1 MTIFGAMYRLWRD
14 VCGDDIV
21 ASMPTPLAA

>member
-1 MTIFGAMYRLWRD
+1 MFSVMYYLWRD

-21 ASMPTPLAA
+21 TGMAAAIAA